1 MPLKSTNKY
10 NELISNHIYVQKL
23 WIFRICEH
31 SWQDSTYKHFLQQ
44 KNISLEQGV
53 GISNYGRDGNWFN
66 SLSSLHYRPHKHA
79 LLSTFVFVIA
89 KHSFFLSLHLV
100 ISDFFWLSF
109 PSFSFILSRAVSCL
123 LFFWFCLPL

>member
-1 MPLKSTNKY
+1 MARFNLQAFSAAKAWGCPR
-10 NELISNHIYVQKL
+10 EML
-23 WIFRICEH
+23 WGGRWEGGSCLGTHVRIKDFKIKKKKKKEH
-31 SWQDSTYKHFLQQ
+31 FSGTGSRYH
-44 KNISLEQGV
+44 
-53 GISNYGRDGNWFN
+53 NYGRDGNWFN

-123 LFFWFCLPL
+123 LFF